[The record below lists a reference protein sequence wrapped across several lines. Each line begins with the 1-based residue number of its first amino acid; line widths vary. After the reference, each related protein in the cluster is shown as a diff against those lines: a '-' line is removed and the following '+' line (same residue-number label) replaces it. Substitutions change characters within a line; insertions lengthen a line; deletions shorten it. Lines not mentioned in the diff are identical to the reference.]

1 MIDKWLALWRKP
13 QGRLPKLESREETA
27 NRVAKKRQVDL
38 ARWAKIKADGGLG
51 DTVTRQ
57 DVEHVLKSQGFKKK
71 RGDRESIFVK
81 RLSDR
86 SYTIW
91 FRLKTFGESE
101 TYAPSQQLL
110 VSASLATHIYSEVEA
125 EITDQ
130 PTPHGATM
138 GGLDQR
144 KFVDFVLTQD
154 AVTRVLAG
162 IEADLDKLDPV
173 EFLAKFRTYGPE
185 RAGSAGLRYLAALA
199 IAGDIDTL
207 GGYVRRRM
215 DGDPCGFVPFISDD
229 MISRAAKIGHRNG

>member
-51 DTVTRQ
+51 DKVTRQ

-110 VSASLATHIYSEVEA
+110 VYKSSKETSAASEVRFERQA
-125 EITDQ
+125 NGEQTLHGCLACKSGVRDNQSIL
-130 PTPHGATM
+130 PMTPYWH
-138 GGLDQR
+138 DNR
-144 KFVDFVLTQD
+144 
-154 AVTRVLAG
+154 
-162 IEADLDKLDPV
+162 
-173 EFLAKFRTYGPE
+173 
-185 RAGSAGLRYLAALA
+185 S
-199 IAGDIDTL
+199 
-207 GGYVRRRM
+207 
-215 DGDPCGFVPFISDD
+215 
-229 MISRAAKIGHRNG
+229 